1 MKKGSVAKVKKRESA
16 KGGSARNAFVQENH
30 GVCYQYCNRVFP
42 PLLALIQIIPHKQ
55 DVLLVPTMTSSSS
68 SQTSATS
75 FKTIHSTKLTA
86 PYVEDK
92 TDVAKDNDLQDK
104 NMENNL
110 TASVRMKKQVTYASD
125 TSMSELVK
133 PQAAD
138 NKEDTNIDTN
148 HSKTIGQVIDTGGFG
163 SCSNISAVTTSG
175 FVSSIPLH
183 SEDVSSSARLN
194 GAHSV
199 ANSHKT
205 LKHQYSSIITC
216 GSGKELYYALKSIH
230 LERCS
235 SVEFMEEL
243 KNEVEI
249 LKQLDYPNI
258 VRAIETFDYKGRL
271 FLLLELC
278 QGGDLYTRDPYSEND
293 AKKIVNCMLS
303 AVSYLHSKGIVHRDL
318 KFENICFSDKSDDA
332 EVRIIDFGLSQKFA
346 SNEHLHDAVGTV

>member
-1 MKKGSVAKVKKRESA
+1 MAKVKKRESA

-55 DVLLVPTMTSSSS
+55 DVLLVPRTTSF
-68 SQTSATS
+68 QTSTTS

-86 PYVEDK
+86 PHVEDK
-92 TDVAKDNDLQDK
+92 TDVANDNDLQDK

-125 TSMSELVK
+125 TSMSELLK
-133 PQAAD
+133 TEATDSKQ
-138 NKEDTNIDTN
+138 DTAIDTN

-163 SCSNISAVTTSG
+163 SSNISAVTTSG
-175 FVSSIPLH
+175 FESSVPLH

-205 LKHQYSSIITC
+205 LKHQYSSIITY
-216 GSGKELYYALKSIH
+216 GSGKESYYALKSIH
-230 LERCS
+230 LERCT

-249 LKQLDYPNI
+249 LKQLDHPNI

-278 QGGDLYTRDPYSEND
+278 QGGDLYTRDPYSEQD